1 VQPHV
6 YLRLKQGQRIDE
18 IPKMVLIEC
27 CQLCKAGSIKGN
39 KLDDIT
45 IIYTIF
51 TNLRK
56 EPQMEAGEVGFHDEK
71 EVRRI
76 KVATRNGPLLRK
88 LEKTKVERFPDLRR
102 EREDRD
108 AEEAGKTDHERS
120 EGKKREQQ
128 QKKELKVK
136 AMEDAAKREYRD
148 LFDNAA
154 GEEEN
159 RPKTLEELEDDFF

>member
-1 VQPHV
+1 
-6 YLRLKQGQRIDE
+6 
-18 IPKMVLIEC
+18 MLIEC

-45 IIYTIF
+45 IIYTSF

-56 EPQMEAGEVGFHDEK
+56 EAHMEAGEVGFHDEK
-71 EVRRI
+71 AVRKM

-88 LEKTKVERFPDLRR
+88 LEKTKVERFPDLRQ

-108 AEEAGKTDHERS
+108 AEEAGKSEHERS
-120 EGKKREQQ
+120 EAKKREQKE
-128 QKKELKVK
+128 KKELKVK
-136 AMEDAAKREYRD
+136 AMEEAAKREYRD

-154 GEEEN
+154 DPEES
-159 RPKTLEELEDDFF
+159 RPKTLEELEEDFF